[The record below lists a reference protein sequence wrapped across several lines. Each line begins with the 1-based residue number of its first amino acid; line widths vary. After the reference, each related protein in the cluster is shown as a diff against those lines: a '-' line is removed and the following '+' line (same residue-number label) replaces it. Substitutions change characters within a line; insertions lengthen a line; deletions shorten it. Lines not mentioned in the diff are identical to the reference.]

1 VNTPTIA
8 LPHKRRLQA
17 HFGFTGMPFRKNVK
31 AHKMFDSR
39 AQRELVQALLLWTEL
54 RGLALVTGPTGVG
67 KSIALRRFVVE
78 LDEQRYRVLRFNQV
92 PTTAGGL
99 LRSMS
104 RLFGLPMRR
113 HIADLF
119 DQLREHL
126 VTVAQGGPHTL
137 IVLDDAEGMR
147 VEALDTLRRLTA
159 ADLDQDDRFSIVIA
173 GTDRLLTTLADTAL
187 DSLRSRFSY
196 AVQLRPFSLE
206 DTTDYIRYHLT
217 GAGQKEAL
225 LSDAAVRAVFQA
237 SRGAPRNVNQLV
249 LQALI
254 QATVEGRDDI
264 DGRFMSAQIA
274 AHPLY
279 RRGEP

>member
-1 VNTPTIA
+1 MVLSEA
-8 LPHKRRLQA
+8 EESELSL
-17 HFGFTGMPFRKNVK
+17 
-31 AHKMFDSR
+31 R
-39 AQRELVQALLLWTEL
+39 AFAGS
-54 RGLALVTGPTGVG
+54 RGLNPQT
-67 KSIALRRFVVE
+67 
-78 LDEQRYRVLRFNQV
+78 
-92 PTTAGGL
+92 
-99 LRSMS
+99 
-104 RLFGLPMRR
+104 
-113 HIADLF
+113 
-119 DQLREHL
+119 
-126 VTVAQGGPHTL
+126 
-137 IVLDDAEGMR
+137 
-147 VEALDTLRRLTA
+147 
-159 ADLDQDDRFSIVIA
+159 

-217 GAGQKEAL
+217 GAGQTEAL

-264 DGRFMSAQIA
+264 DGRFMSARIA